1 MQYFT
6 ALKLGEKRVKQS
18 QDLLNLY
25 TGNAAMPAL
34 ALKDTK
40 TNVWFPVGEENLIAV
55 FKEASGYVIV
65 ICDKNGIAKT
75 IAQWFQKKIKIILY
89 HASRKTMVYQN
100 IPGNFLFRFN

>member
-40 TNVWFPVGEENLIAV
+40 QMYGFLLE
-55 FKEASGYVIV
+55 K
-65 ICDKNGIAKT
+65 KT
-75 IAQWFQKKIKIILY
+75 
-89 HASRKTMVYQN
+89 
-100 IPGNFLFRFN
+100 

>member
-1 MQYFT
+1 MQYFI

-40 TNVWFPVGEENLIAV
+40 TNVSAQKPAMPLANVCHLQNLMQTSTPAL
-55 FKEASGYVIV
+55 E
-65 ICDKNGIAKT
+65 
-75 IAQWFQKKIKIILY
+75 
-89 HASRKTMVYQN
+89 SRKTENAKAVSWTFVL
-100 IPGNFLFRFN
+100 PC

>member
-40 TNVWFPVGEENLIAV
+40 TNVWDPVGEENLIAV

-75 IAQWFQKKIKIILY
+75 IAQWFSEEDKNNIVSRIKKY
-89 HASRKTMVYQN
+89 HSLSEYT
-100 IPGNFLFRFN
+100 GNLSLPI

>member
-1 MQYFT
+1 MQYFI

-25 TGNAAMPAL
+25 TGNSAMPAL

-55 FKEASGYVIV
+55 FKETSGYVIV

-75 IAQWFQKKIKIILY
+75 MAQWFSEEDKNNIILKIKEE
-89 HASRKTMVYQN
+89 QN
-100 IPGNFLFRFN
+100 LQEYFGKLSLPI

>member
-40 TNVWFPVGEENLIAV
+40 TNVWVPVGEENLIAV

-75 IAQWFQKKIKIILY
+75 LAQWFSEEDKNNIVSRIKKDHSLSEYTGKLSLPI
-89 HASRKTMVYQN
+89 
-100 IPGNFLFRFN
+100 

>member
-40 TNVWFPVGEENLIAV
+40 SNVWFPVGEENLIAV

-75 IAQWFQKKIKIILY
+75 IAQWFSEEDKNNIVSRIKKDHSLSEYTGKLSLPI
-89 HASRKTMVYQN
+89 
-100 IPGNFLFRFN
+100 

>member
-40 TNVWFPVGEENLIAV
+40 TNVWSPVGEENLIAV

-65 ICDKNGIAKT
+65 I
-75 IAQWFQKKIKIILY
+75 
-89 HASRKTMVYQN
+89 
-100 IPGNFLFRFN
+100 